1 MSRLLSVA
9 LRSEQ
14 DIVDARQRARQIAAA
29 AGFDTIDQT
38 RIATAVSELARNAI
52 EHAKGGTVEYA
63 IEGTTT
69 PQLLIFKVSDHGKG
83 VANLDEV
90 LGGRYVSDSGMGL
103 GIVGTRRLMDQFD
116 IQSTASGTIVTIKK
130 LLPKRAPL
138 LKKEDLARLTT
149 ELAQQRPAGALEEVR
164 QQNVELLRTL
174 EDLRVRQE
182 ELERVNHELE
192 DTNRG
197 VVALYAELDERA
209 DHLRRADELKTK
221 FLSNMTH
228 EFRTPVNSILALTSL
243 LAERIGAT
251 PDQKDEVFFIR
262 KSAEQLAGIVDD
274 LLDIA
279 KVEAGKIDVRPAPFE
294 IAGLFGALRG
304 MLRPLL
310 LSQSL
315 ALVFEEAEQLPPIF
329 SDESK
334 VSQVLRNFISNA
346 LKYTERGEVRVTA
359 SLAPTRDAVMF
370 SVTDTGIG
378 IPERDLQRVFDEFV
392 QIENPLQQRTKG
404 TGLGLPLSKR
414 LAELLGGSVSVKST
428 HGVGSMFS
436 LTIPLVYRD
445 PIGHPQVGSL
455 QPGRAA
461 VLVVE
466 DNDADMAM
474 YERALA
480 GTRFQLVPAR
490 SLSAARAALD
500 ALRPAAIILDVRLF
514 GEDSW
519 HLLAKLK
526 RDPSTRSM
534 PVVVISTFDDQQK
547 GVALGADAY
556 AVKPIQKEWLLQ
568 TLERMLE
575 TRDVLRV
582 VAIDDEEAYR
592 FIISEMLDDPQ
603 FDVTVAATASE
614 GLRVAREIRPDV
626 VLLDLELGDMDGSE
640 LRGHLRRDSATAH
653 IPILVVTSHHVT
665 EEQRRRLG
673 DQSPILSKAQ
683 LTRDSLRSAIL
694 ETVIPDRPEGEA
706 TTL

>member
-1 MSRLLSVA
+1 MSRLLSVG
-9 LRSEQ
+9 LRTEQ
-14 DIVDARQRARQIAAA
+14 DVVDARQRARQVASAV
-29 AGFDTIDQT
+29 GFDTIDQT

-52 EHAKGGTVEYA
+52 EHANGGTVECA
-63 IEGTTT
+63 LEGTTS
-69 PQLLIFKVSDHGKG
+69 PQLLIFKVIDHGKG
-83 VANLDEV
+83 VANLDDV
-90 LGGRYVSDSGMGL
+90 LGGRYVSETGMGL
-103 GIVGTRRLMDQFD
+103 GIVGTRRLVDHFD
-116 IQSTASGTIVTIKK
+116 IRSTPTGTTITIKK
-130 LLPKRAPL
+130 LLPSRAPL
-138 LKKEDLARLTT
+138 IQKEAIARLTA
-149 ELAQQRPAGALEEVR
+149 ELAHQRPAGALDEIR
-164 QQNVELLRTL
+164 QQNLELLRTL
-174 EDLRVRQE
+174 DDLRVRQE

-228 EFRTPVNSILALTSL
+228 EFRTPVNSILALTGL
-243 LAERIGAT
+243 LSERLGSA
-251 PDQKDEVFFIR
+251 PDQKDEIFFIR

-274 LLDIA
+274 LLDLA
-279 KVEAGKIDVRPAPFE
+279 KVEAGKIEVRPAPFE
-294 IAGLFGALRG
+294 IGALFGALRG

-310 LSQSL
+310 ISQSL

-359 SLAPTRDAVMF
+359 ALGPSRDTVIF
-370 SVTDTGIG
+370 SVADTGIG

-414 LAELLGGSVSVKST
+414 LAELLGGSVSVRSAL
-428 HGVGSMFS
+428 GVGSVFS
-436 LTIPLVYRD
+436 LSIPLVYRD
-445 PIGHPQVGSL
+445 PIGHLQVGSL

-461 VLVVE
+461 VLVIE
-466 DNDADMAM
+466 DNDADMTM

-500 ALRPAAIILDVRLF
+500 ALRPGAIILDIRLF

-526 RDPSTRSM
+526 RDPVTRAI
-534 PVVVISTFDDQQK
+534 PIIVISTFDDQQK
-547 GVALGADAY
+547 GLALGADAY
-556 AVKPIQKEWLLQ
+556 AVKPIQKEWLLH
-568 TLERMLE
+568 TLERVLE
-575 TRDVLRV
+575 TRGVLRV

-592 FIISEMLDDPQ
+592 FIISEMLDDPR
-603 FDVTVAATASE
+603 FDVTVTATAAD
-614 GLRVAREIRPDV
+614 GLRAAREIRPDV
-626 VLLDLELGDMDGSE
+626 VLLDLELDDMDGIE
-640 LRGHLRRDSATAH
+640 LRGHLRSDDATAD
-653 IPILVVTSHHVT
+653 IPVVVVTSHRVT

-673 DQSPILSKAQ
+673 HAGAILSKAQ
-683 LTRDSLRSAIL
+683 LTRDVLRSAIL
-694 ETVIPDRPEGEA
+694 ETVAPNDPERPSISS
-706 TTL
+706 